1 MAVGAF
7 LSAFAIEVFL
17 IPSRLIDGG
26 IVGISMI
33 LGNILGTQWIPAFL
47 ILLNLPF
54 VFLAYRA
61 IGRVFV
67 IHMIVAV
74 LMFAFSLFVMH
85 DWLPWDFH
93 GESLEV
99 VVIGGAILGA
109 GLGLIIRSGAGL
121 DGTEIL
127 GIIVNQRF
135 GFTVGETVLVCN
147 VLIFT
152 AAGIVFQDWHPA
164 ILSLITYMV
173 VIRVMD
179 TVIVGLDETKSV
191 LIISRNSREIAEAV
205 MHELGLG
212 LTVLY
217 GRGGYSGDE
226 REILYVIAERLQL
239 SELKEL
245 VHREDPS
252 AFMAIE
258 NLHEVSMGIQA
269 LAKPPKS
276 QLSKVMAAVF
286 AKKDFEKQ

>member
-26 IVGISMI
+26 IVGIAMI
-33 LGNILGTQWIPAFL
+33 LGNIMGTEWIPAFL
-47 ILLNLPF
+47 IVLNLPF
-54 VFLAYRA
+54 VFFAYRA
-61 IGRVFV
+61 IGKVFV
-67 IHMIVAV
+67 VHMIVAL
-74 LMFAFSLFVMH
+74 LMFVASLFIIH
-85 DWLPWDFH
+85 NWLPWDFH
-93 GESLEV
+93 GQSLEV

-109 GLGLIIRSGAGL
+109 GLGMVIRSGACL
-121 DGTEIL
+121 DGTEIM
-127 GIIVNQRF
+127 GIIVNKRF

-147 VLIFT
+147 VLIFS
-152 AAGIVFQDWHPA
+152 AAGLVAQDWHPA
-164 ILSLITYMV
+164 ILSLILYMV
-173 VIRVMD
+173 AIRVMD
-179 TVIVGLDETKSV
+179 TVIVGLDETKSI
-191 LIISRNSREIAEAV
+191 LIISRKSREIAEAV

-258 NLHEVSMGIQA
+258 NLHEVNTGVDA
-269 LAKPPKS
+269 FAKPAKS

-286 AKKDFEKQ
+286 AKKDFEK

>member
-26 IVGISMI
+26 IVGIAMI
-33 LGNILGTQWIPAFL
+33 LGNIMGTEWIPAFL
-47 ILLNLPF
+47 IVLNLPF
-54 VFLAYRA
+54 VFFAYRA
-61 IGRVFV
+61 IGKVFV
-67 IHMIVAV
+67 VHMIVAL
-74 LMFAFSLFVMH
+74 LMFVASLFIIH
-85 DWLPWDFH
+85 NWLPWNFH
-93 GESLEV
+93 GQSLEV

-109 GLGLIIRSGAGL
+109 GLGMVIRSGACL
-121 DGTEIL
+121 DGTEIM
-127 GIIVNQRF
+127 GIIVNKRF

-147 VLIFT
+147 VLIFS
-152 AAGIVFQDWHPA
+152 AAGLVAQDWHPA
-164 ILSLITYMV
+164 ILSLILYMV
-173 VIRVMD
+173 AIRVMD
-179 TVIVGLDETKSV
+179 TVIVGLDETKSI
-191 LIISRNSREIAEAV
+191 LIISRKSREIAEAV

-258 NLHEVSMGIQA
+258 NLHEVNTGVDA
-269 LAKPPKS
+269 FAKPTKS

-286 AKKDFEKQ
+286 AKKDFEK